1 MTRIWYCT
9 NCGYEV
15 TSRGRCHACRERL
28 TASALPQLEGGTEDD
43 EVGYRLESWND
54 GDRARL
60 IQELNDLEILH
71 RFEGD
76 ELVVPA
82 EDEERVDDLVAFVP
96 LPGQERSAALGAAA
110 EKLEGG
116 DAERSPAAG
125 RAIADPSA
133 MADVVLLADAAGRLY
148 RDPTDMLADSDVAE
162 ASTSVFMSDHF
173 DSIGSDTWAAVGRVT
188 RRLLAYLGA
197 DEALEDEI
205 RTEAGIL
212 ARLLEPIVGASS
224 ATPDEPPPDD
234 EPPPVE
240 LEPDEPPPVE
250 LEPEEPPP
258 VELEPDDQE
267 PADQEPAGID
277 ETVYELAEWLPEQR
291 AHLGLLLEGEGISYE
306 WEGDELVVPAG
317 VDAEVEALFEK
328 VGGVDTDDEDDE
340 TRYQAVAELSRPAVA
355 SRRIPG
361 TSNGPPRW
369 WSGPARRRG
378 RRFSGWTRSIGSG
391 S

>member
-1 MTRIWYCT
+1 M
-9 NCGYEV
+9 
-15 TSRGRCHACRERL
+15 
-28 TASALPQLEGGTEDD
+28 
-43 EVGYRLESWND
+43 
-54 GDRARL
+54 
-60 IQELNDLEILH
+60 
-71 RFEGD
+71 
-76 ELVVPA
+76 VPA

-116 DAERSPAAG
+116 DAEHSPAAG

-133 MADVVLLADAAGRLY
+133 MADVVLLADAAGRLH

-224 ATPDEPPPDD
+224 ATPDEPPPD

-340 TRYQAVAELSRPAVA
+340 TRYQAVAELFAACGRLAADPGDEQRAA
-355 SRRIPG
+355 SVVEWARA
-361 TSNGPPRW
+361 SEGPPLLGMDEVDWFRIM
-369 WSGPARRRG
+369 SRL
-378 RRFSGWTRSIGSG
+378 RSLLESIDAQEDLGAIRDEASMLHDLLR
-391 S
+391 SVV